1 MSANI
6 HQYAG
11 RKDAWHQLGV
21 VLGKHFNWDDLVREN
36 ILQFDV
42 FKSQLKDGLGRP
54 VEAWGTFR
62 WDKDKQ
68 PDPNAAEFLGV
79 VGKDYAI
86 VPHRN
91 GFHLIDALIGAQNG
105 AHYETAGALGKGEVV
120 WALADLNLGFNIGD
134 DRTDSFLLF
143 YTSYDGS
150 YKHTYRLT
158 NTRVVCQNT
167 LSAAISSKTAA
178 QFAIRHTKNA
188 MPRVI
193 EAHKA
198 LGSLAADVKTV
209 EEKLRFLAGK
219 RITRESATALF
230 DRLFPK
236 KDATT
241 DTGVVQV
248 SSTRRDNIIAAILEK
263 YELNDGNAFPEQR
276 GTAYNLLN
284 AVTNWVDHDRGSETS
299 KRALSA
305 TFGTGDA
312 MKSDALGFLLKVGQT
327 LPDAASAPIVSL
339 GSTAAPTATAVMD
352 ASDDPLGA
360 SDVELD
366 PDASEFINDVVRR
379 TLEL

>member
-11 RKDAWHQLGV
+11 RRDAWHQLGK
-21 VLGKHFNWDDLVREN
+21 VLGKHFNWSDLEREN

-42 FKSQLKDGLGRP
+42 FKSQLRDGLGRP
-54 VEAWGTFR
+54 VEAYGTFR
-62 WDKDKQ
+62 WDKSLNRTPAD
-68 PDPNAAEFLGV
+68 AVFLGT

-91 GFHLIDALIGAQNG
+91 GFHLIDALIGATNG
-105 AHYETAGALGKGEVV
+105 AHYETAGALGNGEVV
-120 WALADLNLGFNIGD
+120 WALADLNLGFSIGD
-134 DRTDSFLLF
+134 DKTESYLLF

-188 MPRVI
+188 LPRVI

-198 LGSLAADVKTV
+198 LNSLSADVKTV
-209 EEKLRFLAGK
+209 EEKLRFLASK

-236 KDATT
+236 KEATSDA
-241 DTGVVQV
+241 GVVEV
-248 SSTRRDNIIAAILEK
+248 STKRRDNIIAAILEK
-263 YELNDGNAFPEQR
+263 YEFNDGDAFPEQR

-284 AVTNWVDHDRGSETS
+284 AVTNWVDHDRGSDS
-299 KRALSA
+299 GKRVLSA
-305 TFGTGDA
+305 TFGTGDEL
-312 MKSDALGFLLKVGQT
+312 KNTALGFLLKSAET
-327 LPDAASAPIVSL
+327 LPAT
-339 GSTAAPTATAVMD
+339 STAPVISLAPTATAVLEPE
-352 ASDDPLGA
+352 APLDPIGA
-360 SDVELD
+360 SDVALD
-366 PDASEFINDVVRR
+366 PEANDFIDDVVRR